1 MTLKIPV
8 QLSFVNSILVF
19 FKTFTET
26 PECFQGCQATSPPIP
41 DGKIEPSPTVVPTES
56 GTDDE
61 NRDKRIEGDDEENVL
76 EADRQFWLVTVLR
89 SDGKDPIIT
98 DLKNSL
104 AKLYKTAFER

>member
-1 MTLKIPV
+1 M
-8 QLSFVNSILVF
+8 
-19 FKTFTET
+19 
-26 PECFQGCQATSPPIP
+26 
-41 DGKIEPSPTVVPTES
+41 PTELA
-56 GTDDE
+56 TDDE
-61 NRDKRIEGDDEENVL
+61 NHNNRVEGDDEDVL